1 MAVSCEL
8 PSGIAFVVESE
19 ASHPFGMCDGGS
31 HSNPGVFKSERSPE
45 LPGSLLGQWRVSLKL
60 HHNPTSPCSHFCFC
74 LVFPLVDAKNVLYAG
89 PHFRT
94 SFLSP
99 EEGGKHAFP

>member
-1 MAVSCEL
+1 MEMAVSCEL

-31 HSNPGVFKSERSPE
+31 HFNPGVFKSERSPE

-60 HHNPTSPCSHFCFC
+60 HHNPTSPCSHFCLC
-74 LVFPLVDAKNVLYAG
+74 LVFPLLLMPRMSYMLAPISERA
-89 PHFRT
+89 
-94 SFLSP
+94 S
-99 EEGGKHAFP
+99 